1 MKKRKKTILITGGL
15 GVIGSYLSK
24 ELQKRGYRMV
34 INDLKILK
42 KENYHRGDITQYAEM
57 SRIFD
62 EFNVDTVFH
71 LAGEVGRE
79 NGEEFPR
86 RCVDINVSGTINLIQ
101 LCMKYKTKLIFASTS
116 EIYGKLA
123 GKMRLT
129 ENLVERY
136 APLLTNCYAIS
147 KLQAEQYLQHFTKY
161 YKLKSASVRFFMCY
175 GEGEY
180 PNPYRSAMCN
190 FIYNILNNKPINVHQ
205 NTSRSWCYISDIVDG
220 LIKVM
225 TKNNFSQ
232 YEAYNIGRDD
242 LQKTED
248 VAKTICKLAGKPT
261 NLIQYSSY
269 NYLVTPKKD
278 ASFEKAKKK
287 LGYKSKISLEK
298 GIKNTIAWQKKVL
311 NIKD

>member
-24 ELQKRGYRMV
+24 EIQKRGYHTV

-42 KENYHRGDITQYAEM
+42 KENYRRGDITQYAEM

-116 EIYGKLA
+116 EVYGKLA

-129 ENLVERY
+129 EDLIEKYV
-136 APLLTNCYAIS
+136 PLLTNCYAIS
-147 KLQAEQYLQHFTKY
+147 KLQAEQYFQHFTKY
-161 YKLKSASVRFFMCY
+161 YGLKAASVRFFMCY

-190 FIYNILNNKPINVHQ
+190 FIYNILNNKPINVHR

-225 TKNNFSQ
+225 TKNNYSK
-232 YEAYNIGRDD
+232 YEAYNIGSDD
-242 LQKTED
+242 LQRMEG
-248 VAKTICKLAGKPT
+248 VAKLICKLANKPT
-261 NLIQYSSY
+261 NLIRYSSY
-269 NYLVTPKKD
+269 NYLVTPIKD

-287 LGYKSKISLEK
+287 LGFKSKISLEK

-311 NIKD
+311 NLKD